1 MQATT
6 YLQQF
11 FSSVKPRTPKSEAQ
25 AKADDLILSEIADVS
40 RKLENIRNR
49 FNFEIEYDMIESCI
63 FEERA
68 LLSRYRHLL
77 NVAREKGVTCT
88 PTTHYIT
95 FSQKGLQTSP
105 KRS

>member
-11 FSSVKPRTPKSEAQ
+11 FSTVKPKTSESEPQ
-25 AKADDLILSEIADVS
+25 AKAANLILSEIADVS
-40 RKLENIRNR
+40 RKLQNIRNR
-49 FNFEIEYDMIESCI
+49 FDFETEYDMIESCI

-77 NVAREKGVTCT
+77 NVAREKGITCT
-88 PTTHYIT
+88 PTAHYST
-95 FSQKGLQTSP
+95 FSQKG
-105 KRS
+105 